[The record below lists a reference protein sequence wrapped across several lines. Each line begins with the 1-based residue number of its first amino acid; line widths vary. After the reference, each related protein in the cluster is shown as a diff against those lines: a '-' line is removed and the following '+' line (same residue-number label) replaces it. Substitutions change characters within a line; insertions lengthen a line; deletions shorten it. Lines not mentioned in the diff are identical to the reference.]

1 MKYLQW
7 ILFCVYWYTHKRYNF
22 SFHTTK
28 KNPYVV
34 GITCNHGSSAI
45 IRLNAEQVKQMENND
60 IALKVFLHQLV
71 YHFWI
76 QESDIEEGVFEMV
89 RAKDILPLYT
99 TFLESYYEEIKEND

>member
-34 GITCNHGSSAI
+34 GITCNYGSSVM
-45 IRLNAEQVKQMENND
+45 IRLTAEQVKQMEDND

-71 YHFWI
+71 DHFWI
-76 QESDIEEGVFEMV
+76 QKSDVEEGVFEMV
-89 RAKDILPLYT
+89 RAKDISPLYI
-99 TFLESYYEEIKEND
+99 TFLERYYEERN